1 MYILDGNVTTAIV
14 DAIRSLM
21 ITFCSLIYRLIVFC
35 FDVFEKI
42 GAANDILS
50 TDIIVN
56 ITNKISLILGL
67 FMIFRLTFAFIQY
80 LINPDTMTDK
90 NKGAGNLVTKMIVMV
105 VLLGSTPYMFKLA
118 FSLQNAI
125 NEDKIIPR
133 IIMGYSPDESN
144 NATMGGMLAQSTFY
158 TFFRINENVTCKDS
172 DADLALVTTD
182 AIEED
187 LKSADFSLLSTFV
200 NQKCNLNDDSSKK
213 DYIYE
218 LDAGGLGCLVIGV
231 AVLYI
236 VFIFTIQLAVRLF
249 QLAYL
254 QVIAP
259 IPIMMY
265 ITPKGDEKLK
275 KWGSQCLTTFLDYFL
290 RTAIIYFVLYLIQ
303 EIISN
308 FDSSSLSSIWQTG
321 NNAAGKG
328 YILGVL
334 IIGLLAFAKKVP
346 NLIKEI
352 FPSLGGAAAFD
363 YGLSFKKQVVEP
375 LKWAYNTPLGWGL
388 HAAKWTAQGIDRKA
402 HGKNF
407 FGPGRLRKKIDE
419 ILPEQAA
426 ARKEREEAVAARK
439 LFEKQE
445 KKGEELFN
453 RRPDHKIDETFFKN
467 QEFRKS
473 WRTLKDAKDAE
484 DLANEELKAENARY
498 QAAFNSGDQ
507 REIAIA
513 KSRVATAEKN
523 LKVASGAVEKA
534 QEFHDKNRA
543 IYTKDR
549 EIEDRYTRYKKT
561 HGTPEVYKTD
571 AEILSEAGIG
581 NITNTGTN
589 TDTNT
594 ENGQNTNNRII
605 VEEHVSSQP
614 RQETTSQETVQN
626 EYSRLVN
633 QYNNE
638 TDPSKKAAIRK
649 QIDDFERR
657 N

>member
-105 VLLGSTPYMFKLA
+105 VLLGSIPYMFKLA

-172 DADLALVTTD
+172 DADFALVTTD

-218 LDAGGLGCLVIGV
+218 LDAGGLGCLVIGI

-352 FPSLGGAAAFD
+352 FPSLGGAAGFD

-375 LKWAYNTPLGWGL
+375 LKAGYNSPLGWGL
-388 HAAKWTAQGIDRKA
+388 KLGKAGAVAAIGAIDRK
-402 HGKNF
+402 KYNLPKPRNKF
-407 FGPGRLRKKIDE
+407 QQKLDKLTPGRAEAIKNVTEGRKEVREIDNKWNDGVEIAKKFTSHGFTAAGTGSTGWDKALDGTTRNNYKIVFKHDEFITSKMNLDKAKKEMETLRDGLLQVQSGGTFTYGGVTYNTSNVSALSDKYNSQSGAFSGMEKVHESLRKQYAD
-419 ILPEQAA
+419 
-426 ARKEREEAVAARK
+426 
-439 LFEKQE
+439 
-445 KKGEELFN
+445 
-453 RRPDHKIDETFFKN
+453 
-467 QEFRKS
+467 
-473 WRTLKDAKDAE
+473 DALAE
-484 DLANEELKAENARY
+484 DKFKFIKNNAANP
-498 QAAFNSGDQ
+498 
-507 REIAIA
+507 
-513 KSRVATAEKN
+513 
-523 LKVASGAVEKA
+523 ASPS
-534 QEFHDKNRA
+534 H
-543 IYTKDR
+543 
-549 EIEDRYTRYKKT
+549 T
-561 HGTPEVYKTD
+561 HTTE
-571 AEILSEAGIG
+571 GI
-581 NITNTGTN
+581 
-589 TDTNT
+589 
-594 ENGQNTNNRII
+594 
-605 VEEHVSSQP
+605 
-614 RQETTSQETVQN
+614 
-626 EYSRLVN
+626 
-633 QYNNE
+633 
-638 TDPSKKAAIRK
+638 
-649 QIDDFERR
+649 
-657 N
+657 

>member
-21 ITFCSLIYRLIVFC
+21 ITFCSLIYRLIVFF

-105 VLLGSTPYMFKLA
+105 VMLGSTPYMFKLA

-182 AIEED
+182 AIKED

-321 NNAAGKG
+321 NNVASKS

-352 FPSLGGAAAFD
+352 FPSLGGAAGFD
-363 YGLSFKKQVVEP
+363 YGLSFKKQVIEP
-375 LKWAYNTPLGWGL
+375 LKAGYNSPLGWGL
-388 HAAKWTAQGIDRKA
+388 KLGKAGAVAAIGAIDRK
-402 HGKNF
+402 KYNLPKPRNKF
-407 FGPGRLRKKIDE
+407 QQKLDKLTPGRAEAIKNVTEGRKEVREIDNKWNDGVEIAKKFTSHGFTAAGTGSTGWDKALDGTTRNNYKIVFKHDEFITSKMNLDKAKKEMETLRDGLLQVQSGGTFTYGGVTYNKSNVSALSDKYNSQSGAFSGMEKVHESLRKQYADDALVEDKFKFIKNN
-419 ILPEQAA
+419 AA
-426 ARKEREEAVAARK
+426 NPAS
-439 LFEKQE
+439 
-445 KKGEELFN
+445 
-453 RRPDHKIDETFFKN
+453 P
-467 QEFRKS
+467 S
-473 WRTLKDAKDAE
+473 RTHTTE
-484 DLANEELKAENARY
+484 
-498 QAAFNSGDQ
+498 
-507 REIAIA
+507 
-513 KSRVATAEKN
+513 
-523 LKVASGAVEKA
+523 
-534 QEFHDKNRA
+534 
-543 IYTKDR
+543 
-549 EIEDRYTRYKKT
+549 
-561 HGTPEVYKTD
+561 
-571 AEILSEAGIG
+571 GI
-581 NITNTGTN
+581 
-589 TDTNT
+589 
-594 ENGQNTNNRII
+594 
-605 VEEHVSSQP
+605 
-614 RQETTSQETVQN
+614 
-626 EYSRLVN
+626 
-633 QYNNE
+633 
-638 TDPSKKAAIRK
+638 
-649 QIDDFERR
+649 
-657 N
+657 

>member
-105 VLLGSTPYMFKLA
+105 VMLGSTPYMFKLA

-182 AIEED
+182 AIKED

-321 NNAAGKG
+321 NNVASKS

-352 FPSLGGAAAFD
+352 FPSLGGAAGFD
-363 YGLSFKKQVVEP
+363 YGLSFKKQVIEP
-375 LKWAYNTPLGWGL
+375 LKAGYNSPLGWGL
-388 HAAKWTAQGIDRKA
+388 KLGKAGAVAAIGAIDRK
-402 HGKNF
+402 KYNLPKPRNKF
-407 FGPGRLRKKIDE
+407 QQKLDKLTPGRAEAIKNVTEGRKEVREIDNKWNDGVEIAKKFTSHGFTAAGTGSTGWDKALDGTTRNNYKIVFKHDEFITSKMNLDKAKKEMETLRDGLLQVQSGGTFTYGGVTYNRSNVSALSDKYYSQSGAFSGMEKVHESLRKQYAD
-419 ILPEQAA
+419 
-426 ARKEREEAVAARK
+426 
-439 LFEKQE
+439 
-445 KKGEELFN
+445 
-453 RRPDHKIDETFFKN
+453 
-467 QEFRKS
+467 
-473 WRTLKDAKDAE
+473 DASAE
-484 DLANEELKAENARY
+484 DKFKFIKNNAANP
-498 QAAFNSGDQ
+498 
-507 REIAIA
+507 
-513 KSRVATAEKN
+513 
-523 LKVASGAVEKA
+523 ASPS
-534 QEFHDKNRA
+534 H
-543 IYTKDR
+543 
-549 EIEDRYTRYKKT
+549 T
-561 HGTPEVYKTD
+561 HTTE
-571 AEILSEAGIG
+571 GI
-581 NITNTGTN
+581 
-589 TDTNT
+589 
-594 ENGQNTNNRII
+594 
-605 VEEHVSSQP
+605 
-614 RQETTSQETVQN
+614 
-626 EYSRLVN
+626 
-633 QYNNE
+633 
-638 TDPSKKAAIRK
+638 
-649 QIDDFERR
+649 
-657 N
+657 

>member
-50 TDIIVN
+50 TVIIVN

-352 FPSLGGAAAFD
+352 FPSLGGAAGFD

-375 LKWAYNTPLGWGL
+375 LKAGYNSPLGWGL
-388 HAAKWTAQGIDRKA
+388 KLGKAGAVAAIGAIDRK
-402 HGKNF
+402 KYNLPKPRNKF
-407 FGPGRLRKKIDE
+407 QQKLDKLTPGRAEAIKNVTEGRKEVREIDNKWNDGVEIAKKFTSHGFTAAGTGSTGWDKALDGTTRNNYKIVFKHDEFITSKMNLDKAKKEMETLRDGLLQVQSGGTFTYGGVTYNTSNVSALSDKYNSQSGAFSGMEKVHESLRKQYAD
-419 ILPEQAA
+419 
-426 ARKEREEAVAARK
+426 
-439 LFEKQE
+439 
-445 KKGEELFN
+445 
-453 RRPDHKIDETFFKN
+453 
-467 QEFRKS
+467 
-473 WRTLKDAKDAE
+473 DALAE
-484 DLANEELKAENARY
+484 DKFKFIKNNAANP
-498 QAAFNSGDQ
+498 
-507 REIAIA
+507 
-513 KSRVATAEKN
+513 
-523 LKVASGAVEKA
+523 ASPS
-534 QEFHDKNRA
+534 H
-543 IYTKDR
+543 
-549 EIEDRYTRYKKT
+549 T
-561 HGTPEVYKTD
+561 HTTE
-571 AEILSEAGIG
+571 GI
-581 NITNTGTN
+581 
-589 TDTNT
+589 
-594 ENGQNTNNRII
+594 
-605 VEEHVSSQP
+605 
-614 RQETTSQETVQN
+614 
-626 EYSRLVN
+626 
-633 QYNNE
+633 
-638 TDPSKKAAIRK
+638 
-649 QIDDFERR
+649 
-657 N
+657 

>member
-105 VLLGSTPYMFKLA
+105 VMLGSTPYMFKLA

-182 AIEED
+182 AIKED

-321 NNAAGKG
+321 NNVASKS

-352 FPSLGGAAAFD
+352 FPSLGGAAGFD
-363 YGLSFKKQVVEP
+363 YGLSFKKQVIEP
-375 LKWAYNTPLGWGL
+375 LKAGYNSPLGWGL
-388 HAAKWTAQGIDRKA
+388 KLGKAGAVAAIGAIDRK
-402 HGKNF
+402 KYNLPKPRNKF
-407 FGPGRLRKKIDE
+407 QQKLDKLTPGRAEAIKNVTEGRKEVREIDNKWNDGVEIAKKFTSHGFTAAGTGSTGWDKALDGTTRNNYKIVFKHDEFITSKMNLDKAKKEMETLRDGLLQVQSGGTFTYGGVTYNKSNVSALSDKYHSQSGAFSGMEKVHESLRKQYADDALVEDKFKFIKNN
-419 ILPEQAA
+419 AA
-426 ARKEREEAVAARK
+426 NPAS
-439 LFEKQE
+439 
-445 KKGEELFN
+445 
-453 RRPDHKIDETFFKN
+453 P
-467 QEFRKS
+467 S
-473 WRTLKDAKDAE
+473 RTHTTE
-484 DLANEELKAENARY
+484 
-498 QAAFNSGDQ
+498 
-507 REIAIA
+507 
-513 KSRVATAEKN
+513 
-523 LKVASGAVEKA
+523 
-534 QEFHDKNRA
+534 
-543 IYTKDR
+543 
-549 EIEDRYTRYKKT
+549 
-561 HGTPEVYKTD
+561 
-571 AEILSEAGIG
+571 GI
-581 NITNTGTN
+581 
-589 TDTNT
+589 
-594 ENGQNTNNRII
+594 
-605 VEEHVSSQP
+605 
-614 RQETTSQETVQN
+614 
-626 EYSRLVN
+626 
-633 QYNNE
+633 
-638 TDPSKKAAIRK
+638 
-649 QIDDFERR
+649 
-657 N
+657 

>member
-105 VLLGSTPYMFKLA
+105 VMLGSTPYMFKLA

-182 AIEED
+182 AIKED

-321 NNAAGKG
+321 NNVASKS

-352 FPSLGGAAAFD
+352 FPSLGGAAGFD
-363 YGLSFKKQVVEP
+363 YGLSFKKQVIEP
-375 LKWAYNTPLGWGL
+375 LKAGYNSPLGWGL
-388 HAAKWTAQGIDRKA
+388 KLGKAGAVAAIGAIDRK
-402 HGKNF
+402 KYNLPKPRNKF
-407 FGPGRLRKKIDE
+407 QQKLDKLTPGRAEAIKNVTEVRKEVREIDNKWNDGVEIAKKFTSHGFTAAGTGSTGWDKALDGTTRNNYKIVFKHDEFITSKMNLDKAKKEMETLRDGLLQVQSGGTFTYGGVTYNKSNVYALSDKYNSQSGAFSGMEKVHEILRKQYADDALVEDKFKFIKNN
-419 ILPEQAA
+419 AA
-426 ARKEREEAVAARK
+426 NPAS
-439 LFEKQE
+439 
-445 KKGEELFN
+445 
-453 RRPDHKIDETFFKN
+453 P
-467 QEFRKS
+467 S
-473 WRTLKDAKDAE
+473 RTHTTE
-484 DLANEELKAENARY
+484 
-498 QAAFNSGDQ
+498 
-507 REIAIA
+507 
-513 KSRVATAEKN
+513 
-523 LKVASGAVEKA
+523 
-534 QEFHDKNRA
+534 
-543 IYTKDR
+543 
-549 EIEDRYTRYKKT
+549 
-561 HGTPEVYKTD
+561 
-571 AEILSEAGIG
+571 GI
-581 NITNTGTN
+581 
-589 TDTNT
+589 
-594 ENGQNTNNRII
+594 
-605 VEEHVSSQP
+605 
-614 RQETTSQETVQN
+614 
-626 EYSRLVN
+626 
-633 QYNNE
+633 
-638 TDPSKKAAIRK
+638 
-649 QIDDFERR
+649 
-657 N
+657 